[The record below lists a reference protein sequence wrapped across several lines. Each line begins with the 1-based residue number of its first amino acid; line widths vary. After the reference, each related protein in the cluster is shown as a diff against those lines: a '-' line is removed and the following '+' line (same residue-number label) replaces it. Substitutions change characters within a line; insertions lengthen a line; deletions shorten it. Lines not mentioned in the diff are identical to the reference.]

1 MDSNTILRCHILQ
14 LQHEIAMRKVAD
26 LPAPAAAHTLEN
38 QVLEEDGVIPAAKIM
53 GQLPLEV
60 APLVVDALI
69 EPVKLQPLAIPV
81 VGTGRTPREI
91 PAPAAQLQKSAL
103 EVQGVFNH
111 HTVAQRHV
119 LPQPEVDAYGCTIV
133 CLSDRLCGLV
143 EHHDDEIFPKAVA
156 LDGERLHLPIVGTAQ
171 RELEAFPDAVHGQDI
186 PVQGIAALLEDNG
199 REIPGT
205 AKLQKSALEV
215 QGVFN
220 HHTVAQRHVL
230 PQPEVD
236 AYGCTIVCLSDR
248 LCGLVEH
255 HDDEIFPKAV
265 ALDGERLHLPI
276 VGTAQRELEAFPDAV
291 HGQDIPVQGIAA
303 LLEDNG
309 REIPDTAK
317 LRGTLCQ
324 ASEKTLVAG
333 VETLQ
338 YLLHSLRVKQLP
350 VNAVRKVCLHALA
363 VDKPPVH
370 AVVPALKRKGMI
382 PHKASLAEH
391 RVKMPRAPVAV

>member
-1 MDSNTILRCHILQ
+1 MDSNTILCCHILQ
-14 LQHEIAMRKVAD
+14 LQHEIAMGKVAD

-60 APLVVDALI
+60 APLVVDALM

-91 PAPAAQLQKSAL
+91 ATPAAQLQKSAL
-103 EVQGVFNH
+103 EVQGIFNH
-111 HTVAQRHV
+111 HTVAQRHIC
-119 LPQPEVDAYGCTIV
+119 LQAEVDAYGCTIV
-133 CLSDRLCGLV
+133 CLSDRLRDFV

-156 LDGERLHLPIVGTAQ
+156 LDGERLHL
-171 RELEAFPDAVHGQDI
+171 
-186 PVQGIAALLEDNG
+186 
-199 REIPGT
+199 
-205 AKLQKSALEV
+205 S
-215 QGVFN
+215 
-220 HHTVAQRHVL
+220 
-230 PQPEVD
+230 
-236 AYGCTIVCLSDR
+236 
-248 LCGLVEH
+248 
-255 HDDEIFPKAV
+255 
-265 ALDGERLHLPI
+265 I

-338 YLLHSLRVKQLP
+338 YLLHSLGVKQLP

-370 AVVPALKRKGMI
+370 AVVPALKRKGVI

-391 RVKMPRAPVAV
+391 RVKMPRAPVEV